1 MLSNIFQLL
10 PFWKSN
16 YTCVTPRVLRLW
28 SFILFSSPLSSS
40 FFWFR
45 WFLLLQICMC
55 LTVLCL
61 EGHWYSSIS
70 TFLSSPS
77 WCISFTL
84 HISFFSSW
92 SFTYFLFTSWVLH
105 YAYILVYIY
114 YHIYQRIF
122 FKILFLIP
130 IVLTFLDTLLMIW
143 IPSRY
148 SSYFLA
154 FFLYGLQ
161 FIEF

>member
-45 WFLLLQICMC
+45 WFLLLQIYMC

-61 EGHWYSSIS
+61 EGHWYSLLQYPLFSQVLPGV
-70 TFLSSPS
+70 FLSLCIFHFSALGVS
-77 WCISFTL
+77 LISFL
-84 HISFFSSW
+84 HLEFCIMLIFQFI
-92 SFTYFLFTSWVLH
+92 FIITFIRGY
-105 YAYILVYIY
+105 
-114 YHIYQRIF
+114 F

-130 IVLTFLDTLLMIW
+130 IVLTFLDTLLMI
-143 IPSRY
+143 
-148 SSYFLA
+148 
-154 FFLYGLQ
+154 
-161 FIEF
+161 